1 MKFARIE
8 EELQKNLKKRENE
21 LNINRLNHRHD
32 SEQSNLNQIP
42 AVLLPYQR
50 EWLKDRSKIKVWEK
64 SRRIGASWVEAC
76 DSVLSA
82 AAVNGKNTIYISYN
96 YDMTEDFIRICS
108 FWVKSFNLVAS
119 EVEEVIAEE
128 DNILTYQIRFESG
141 KNIKALSGK
150 PNNIRGKQARV
161 IIDEAAFCDDLTEL
175 TKASIALLIWDGE
188 LRLLSTHN
196 GTDNPFNEIIQQV
209 NSKKL
214 DYSLH
219 RTTLDDALADG
230 LYKRICLV
238 QGKVWTPYLQNQ
250 WRSQLYKDYGIAASE
265 ELDCLPFSAQAG
277 KVFDRSWFEIV
288 DTVPSGGQYVRFFD
302 LAATAAE
309 LKKDAFYT
317 AGVLMKKVNGIY
329 YIMDAIA
336 QQVSPAAADELI
348 VSTAKLDTPNVQVR
362 WELEGGSA
370 GKRDEVHLR
379 SLLSGYDAH
388 ACRPLGDK
396 VKRAAPLASDAM
408 RGNVKLLRGDWN
420 ERYLN
425 AIHQFDGTPKPL
437 VNDFADASSGAY
449 NELNKVK
456 TKPQQPI
463 SFWSM

>member
-8 EELQKNLKKRENE
+8 EGFQKNLKKRENE
-21 LNINRLNHRHD
+21 LNIDRLKHRHD

-50 EWLKDRSKIKVWEK
+50 EWLKDRAKIKVWEK

-82 AAVNGKNTIYISYN
+82 AEVNGKNTIYISYN

-196 GTDNPFNEIIQQV
+196 GIDNPFNEIIQQV

-230 LYKRICLV
+230 LYKRICLI
-238 QGKVWTPYLQNQ
+238 QGKVWTPDAQNE
-250 WRSQLYKDYGIAASE
+250 WRTQLYKDYGIAASE

-277 KVFDRSWFEIV
+277 KVFDRTWFEIV
-288 DTVPSGGQYVRFFD
+288 DTVPSGGQIVRFWD
-302 LAATAAE
+302 LAATSAD
-309 LKKDAFYT
+309 LKKDAFFT
-317 AGVLMKKVNGIY
+317 AGMKMKKVNGIY

-336 QQVSPAAADELI
+336 EQVSPASADELI
-348 VSTAKLDTPNVQVR
+348 VTTARSDTPNVQVR

-379 SLLSGYDAH
+379 SLLSGFDAH
-388 ACRPLGDK
+388 AVKPLGDK
-396 VKRAAPLASDAM
+396 VKRAAPLASDAK

-425 AIHQFDGTPKPL
+425 AIHAFDGTSKPL
-437 VNDFADASSGAY
+437 TNDFADGSSGAY
-449 NELNKVK
+449 NELNKTVK
-456 TKPQQPI
+456 KQPP
-463 SFWSM
+463 SVSYATW

>member
-1 MKFARIE
+1 M
-8 EELQKNLKKRENE
+8 
-21 LNINRLNHRHD
+21 
-32 SEQSNLNQIP
+32 
-42 AVLLPYQR
+42 VLLPYQQN
-50 EWLKDRSKIKVWEK
+50 WIKDNAAIKIYVK
-64 SRRIGASWVEAC
+64 SRRVGISWSEALN
-76 DSVLSA
+76 SVLHA
-82 AAVNGKNTIYISYN
+82 AAQNGKSTMYIAYN
-96 YDMTEDFIRICS
+96 REITRNFINDCAFWARSLSIATGDIKEVLLENEDKDILAFEVR
-108 FWVKSFNLVAS
+108 FAS
-119 EVEEVIAEE
+119 GNV
-128 DNILTYQIRFESG
+128 
-141 KNIKALSGK
+141 IKALSGK
-150 PNNIRGKQARV
+150 PNNIRGRGGRV
-161 IIDEAAFCDDLTEL
+161 VVDEAAFCDNLPEL
-175 TKASIALLIWDGE
+175 LKAAIALLMWNGQVSLI
-188 LRLLSTHN
+188 STHN
-196 GTDNPFNEIIQQV
+196 GVDNPFNQLIQKV
-209 NSKKL
+209 ESGSL

-238 QGKVWTPYLQNQ
+238 QGKIWTPYLQNQ